1 MINLHEKFNHYL
13 HTNKTPDCGNIDDSL
28 IGYGWRDDG
37 KKIVGYYL
45 LTKRHRHHYTLTDQ
59 YVGKESN

>member
-1 MINLHEKFNHYL
+1 
-13 HTNKTPDCGNIDDSL
+13 L